1 MYSRVVPMP
10 GDNKDTENA
19 PLYDESKD
27 ACNPDNF
34 KDENFDEDEIIV
46 TAKK

>member
-10 GDNKDTENA
+10 GDSNQTDNK
-19 PLYDESKD
+19 PIFDESKD

-34 KDENFDEDEIIV
+34 KDEDFEEEITI
-46 TAKK
+46 TKHG

>member
-10 GDNKDTENA
+10 GDTNQSEDA
-19 PLYDESKD
+19 PIYDESKD

-34 KDENFDEDEIIV
+34 TDDNFDEEIIIK
-46 TAKK
+46 AK